1 METTIEII
9 NEYKKYL
16 YNYLKQQEKG
26 SISKDSEPLTFLE
39 KYGYTTEEIE
49 KETSSYYEN
58 MKKYLNI
65 YK

>member
-9 NEYKKYL
+9 KEYKEYL

-39 KYGYTTEEIE
+39 KYGYTIDDIE
-49 KETSSYYEN
+49 KEISSYYDN
-58 MKKYLNI
+58 MKKYINL

>member
-1 METTIEII
+1 METIIEII
-9 NEYKKYL
+9 KEYKEYL

-39 KYGYTTEEIE
+39 KYGYTTDDIE
-49 KETSSYYEN
+49 KEISSYYDN
-58 MKKYLNI
+58 MKKYINL